1 MIQCY
6 ECSKEIE
13 AMQIFGELD
22 SLWDSTLHWGSSVDE
37 EVESPYNEL
46 FLCYKSKFSNL
57 EESQGSF
64 WYVKDNISDEE
75 DFLQYLD
82 IESVSGDV
90 PGNMSF
96 LQ

>member
-22 SLWDSTLHWGSSVDE
+22 SLWDSTLHWGGSVDE
-37 EVESPYNEL
+37 EVEYPYDEL

-64 WYVKDNISDEE
+64 WYEKNNISDKE
-75 DFLQYLD
+75 DYLQYLD
-82 IESVSGDV
+82 IEYVSEVV

-96 LQ
+96 IS

>member
-1 MIQCY
+1 MHL
-6 ECSKEIE
+6 
-13 AMQIFGELD
+13 FDELD
-22 SLWDSTLHWGSSVDE
+22 SLWSSTLQSGGSVDE
-37 EVESPYNEL
+37 EVEYPYNEL

-64 WYVKDNISDEE
+64 WYVKDNISDAE

-82 IESVSGDV
+82 IEAVSGDV

-96 LQ
+96 IS